1 MYASRKDKK
10 DHKLELTGDKNMKLN
25 EHLADCDKDVR
36 ELILR
41 ISEVTKKIAKG
52 FASRQSYSDTKNVY
66 GEQQMAMDKWADEVI
81 IKDLKDSGIVRYLAS
96 EEQPEVLEFKNAT
109 GNLGVTLDPL
119 DGSSLIDVNLAVGTI
134 VGIYRGNV
142 LSPGNQMIG
151 AMYVLYGPLTVLTYT
166 VKKGVHEFVL
176 NDDGEFV
183 TLKEDIRIPDGKI
196 YAPGALRKEYLPFH
210 TKFIEKLE
218 ADGYKLRFSGSFVAD
233 VHQILHKG
241 GVFTY
246 PSFVGKESG
255 KLRLLFEANPMGFI
269 VTQAGG
275 AASDG
280 TRDVLSTKPS
290 AVSQRTPI
298 YIGGKKEIDL
308 IQKYSMEAR
317 DTGD

>member
-1 MYASRKDKK
+1 V
-10 DHKLELTGDKNMKLN
+10 KLS
-25 EHLADCDKDVR
+25 EHLAGCDEDVR
-36 ELILR
+36 KLILR

-66 GEQQMAMDKWADEVI
+66 DEQQMAMDKWSDEI
-81 IKDLKDSGIVRYLAS
+81 LITDLKGSGLVKYLAS
-96 EEQPEVLEFKNAT
+96 EEQPEVLEFKGAA

-142 LSPGNQMIG
+142 LSPGKQMVG

-176 NDDGEFV
+176 NENNEFV
-183 TLKEDIRIPDGKI
+183 MLKENIKIPDGKI
-196 YAPGALRKEYLPFH
+196 YAPGALRKDYLPFH
-210 TKFIEKLE
+210 KKFIEKLE
-218 ADGYKLRFSGSFVAD
+218 GEGYKLRFSGSFVAD
-233 VHQILHKG
+233 VHQIMHKG
-241 GVFTY
+241 GIFTY
-246 PSFVGKESG
+246 PGFVGKESG

-275 AASDG
+275 ATSDG
-280 TRDVLSTKPS
+280 KKDILSVQPN

-308 IQKYSMEAR
+308 IQKLCAEAA
-317 DTGD
+317 DTED

>member
-1 MYASRKDKK
+1 
-10 DHKLELTGDKNMKLN
+10 MKLS
-25 EHLADCDKDVR
+25 EHLAGCDEDVR
-36 ELILR
+36 KLILR

-52 FASRQSYSDTKNVY
+52 FAGRQSYSDTKNVY

-81 IKDLKDSGIVRYLAS
+81 IADLKGSEIVKYLAS
-96 EEQPEVLEFKNAT
+96 EEQPEVLEFKGAT
-109 GNLGVTLDPL
+109 GDLGVTLDPL

-142 LSPGNQMIG
+142 LSPGKQMIG

-176 NDDGEFV
+176 NDDNEFV
-183 TLKEDIRIPDGKI
+183 MREENIRIPDGKI
-196 YAPGALRKEYLPFH
+196 YAPGALRKDYLPFH
-210 TKFIEKLE
+210 KKFIEKLE
-218 ADGYKLRFSGSFVAD
+218 SEGYKLRFSGSFVAD
-233 VHQILHKG
+233 VHQIMHKG

-246 PSFVGKESG
+246 PGFVGKENG

-269 VTQAGG
+269 VTHAGG
-275 AASDG
+275 ATSDG
-280 TRDVLSTKPS
+280 KKDILSVQPN

-308 IQKYSMEAR
+308 IQKLCAEAA
-317 DTGD
+317 DTED